1 MRRGSSAFLH
11 AIQSFLVSGNLGIIR
26 NYSLYLNTWG
36 WGTFSIKGFLTL
48 YISVSFTLLVLNCFL
63 EDLRHVLGE
72 GAEVSDCSEVVAEL
86 ARGHGLQGLLGHPLH
101 PHRDDPHSIFAQ
113 GLSSLFHSIL
123 GVGGSQDHQ
132 DWGELFPVPS
142 IGEVGPVYLPE
153 CASDAQGAT
162 QEPEVLL
169 EVVQHGAFALEGVEL
184 EFIMEPVA
192 VLGQAHAVLVG
203 LYGEAADH
211 LVDEHLHPWEGF
223 NSQVVGAVHQK
234 HHVGILRACKPREEH
249 RNKANFKNLLPSLMP
264 TTWERN

>member
-184 EFIMEPVA
+184 EFCVEFITI
-192 VLGQAHAVLVG
+192 LSQAHMILIG
-203 LYGEAADH
+203 LYREAVDH
-211 LVDEHLHPWEGF
+211 LIDECLHVWEGLS
-223 NSQVVGAVHQK
+223 SQVVGAVHQK
-234 HHVGILRACKPREEH
+234 HHIGILRAWPYQ
-249 RNKANFKNLLPSLMP
+249 NKMTTNPNEVMALPWCFNHLAL
-264 TTWERN
+264 